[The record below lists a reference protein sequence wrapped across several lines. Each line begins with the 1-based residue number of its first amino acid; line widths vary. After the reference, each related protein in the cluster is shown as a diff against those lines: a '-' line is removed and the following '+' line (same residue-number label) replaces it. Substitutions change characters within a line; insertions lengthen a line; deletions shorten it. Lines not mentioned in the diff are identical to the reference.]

1 MWMTL
6 EDDFMAV
13 VEEAVKNEPPPPRG
27 HQYEEPDEGEGE
39 EAEAEEEG
47 ADDCK
52 REGPAALSALTVYAE
67 TILTRII
74 ECRLFRTLCGAPE
87 SSSGDR

>member
-1 MWMTL
+1 MWITL

-39 EAEAEEEG
+39 EAEAEEK
-47 ADDCK
+47 DVQTSNLQRID
-52 REGPAALSALTVYAE
+52 LLLTE
-67 TILTRII
+67 
-74 ECRLFRTLCGAPE
+74 
-87 SSSGDR
+87 